1 MMLSDAIKE
10 HPEQFL
16 TIEEYNKIFNPKGL
30 EMNVQNDQMV
40 EANAIPLTPAQELLK
55 GLISSGETPSQE
67 EAKFFTQ
74 TDEDVGS
81 EDEQELVNSEREL
94 ACA

>member
-16 TIEEYNKIFNPKGL
+16 TIEEYNKVFNPKGL

-55 GLISSGETPSQE
+55 GLVKDGGEKQFIQTE
-67 EAKFFTQ
+67 E
-74 TDEDVGS
+74 DLGS